1 MSHYHE
7 QPLRD
12 EIERLERQVSDL
24 QRKLDKAEEEREAAE
39 GKLLA
44 YRRKRQKRDNLNER
58 IIRIHRTAGDLSLA

>member
-1 MSHYHE
+1 MSSHYTE

-39 GKLLA
+39 GKLIEQGSKERTNHD
-44 YRRKRQKRDNLNER
+44 RR
-58 IIRIHRTAGDLSLA
+58 